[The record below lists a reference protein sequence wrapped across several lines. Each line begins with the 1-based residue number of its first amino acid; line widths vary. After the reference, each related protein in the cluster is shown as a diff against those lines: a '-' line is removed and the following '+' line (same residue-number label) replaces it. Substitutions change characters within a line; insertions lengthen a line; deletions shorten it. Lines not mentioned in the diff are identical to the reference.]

1 MTFSIK
7 RLLLTLVVPF
17 ALLVAGFQSSAE
29 IPTDDASLESGKDL
43 FKTNCNACHKIDKDA
58 VGPALKGV
66 TERQSE
72 QWLMDWIANPAKVIK
87 SGDEHAVAMFEEF
100 GSEMTAFP
108 TLSVDDKLD
117 LLAYIEAWKPP
128 IMPPA
133 PGTERPTDPNAKGGN
148 SALDLILIIVL
159 GALLLILVILLLIA
173 SLLKKMLSDK
183 TDLSAEDKEFV
194 DQKFS
199 LAKVLRNSNF
209 ITIVAVIALLVGFL
223 LVLKLFLYRIGVQHG
238 YAPKQPIPFSH
249 KIHAGDNKID
259 CNYCHTGVRKA
270 KHANIPSVNI
280 CMNCHNTI
288 KVESDEIKKIHD
300 HAGYDVKT
308 KTYDESKAYP
318 IEWVRVHN
326 LPDLAYFNHSQHVKV
341 GGVECQECHV
351 GIEEMDGYVQKTSEL
366 TMAWCIDCHR
376 QKSIDKSNP
385 YYERLIEFNKVHRG
399 VEDLK
404 VEDIGGLECSK
415 CHY

>member
-1 MTFSIK
+1 MK
-7 RLLLTLVVPF
+7 RFLLSLLIPFAVLLT
-17 ALLVAGFQSSAE
+17 GYQSSAA
-29 IPTDDASLESGKDL
+29 IPTDEASINKGKDL
-43 FKTNCNACHKIDKDA
+43 FKTNCKACHKIDKDA

-72 QWLMDWIANPAKVIK
+72 EWLMTWIANPQKVID
-87 SGDEHAVAMFEEF
+87 SGDEHAVEMFQKY
-100 GSEMTAFP
+100 GSYMTSFP
-108 TLSVDDKLD
+108 TLKTEDKLAI
-117 LLAYIEAWKPP
+117 LGYIKAWVPP
-128 IMPPA
+128 VAVA
-133 PGTERPTDPNAKGGN
+133 PKNDSVSTGGQLQPDN
-148 SALDLILIIVL
+148 GSLDIVLVIIL
-159 GALLLILVILLLIA
+159 GALLLILVVLLLIA
-173 SLLKKMLSDK
+173 ALLNKHLNNQK
-183 TDLSAEDKEFV
+183 DLDEDDKELV
-194 DQKFS
+194 NQSFS
-199 LAKVLRNSNF
+199 IVKVLTNSNF
-209 ITIVAVIALLVGFL
+209 ITIVAIVAMLVGFL

-238 YAPKQPIPFSH
+238 YAPVQPIPFSH

-280 CMNCHNTI
+280 CMNCHNAI
-288 KVESDEIKKIHD
+288 KVGSPEIQKIHK

-308 KTYDESKAYP
+308 KTYDESKSSP

-351 GIEEMDGYVQKTSEL
+351 GIEQMDGYVQKTSEL

-376 QKSIDKSNP
+376 EKSIDKSNP

-404 VEDIGGLECSK
+404 VKDIGGLECSK